1 MANNAVLSLV
11 NGQFCDLVSASNR
24 GLAYGDGVF
33 ETILVR
39 ACQPLWLEDHLARL
53 ASGAKRLNILCDT
66 SQIRRDCSLLL
77 ACLNTGAAVLKVVLT
92 RGAVARGYTP
102 YAAESD
108 RILSVS
114 AYTQSCQSWDDG
126 IALGICQTQ
135 LSAQKRLAG
144 IKHLNR
150 LEQVLAAEELHR
162 RGYNEGLMMQDGLIV
177 EGSRSNVFLV
187 LDGKLFTP
195 SLSRCGVDG
204 VMRQRVLARAE
215 QLGISVNI
223 IEFGVSLLQRAEEVF
238 VCNSVFGIWPV
249 NKVECMHK
257 QIGPV
262 SRLLQ
267 REFHSYFYV

>member
-39 ACQPLWLEDHLARL
+39 ACQPLWLDDHLARL
-53 ASGAKRLNILCDT
+53 ASGAGQLNISCDI

-77 ACLNTGAAVLKVVLT
+77 AGLNTSAAVLKVVLT

-108 RILSVS
+108 RILSLS
-114 AYTQSCQSWDDG
+114 AYTQSYQSWDDG
-126 IALGICQTQ
+126 IALGLCQTQ

-162 RGYNEGLMMQDGLIV
+162 RGYHEGLMMQDGLII

-204 VMRQRVLARAE
+204 VMRQHVLARAN
-215 QLGISVNI
+215 QLGISINI
-223 IEFGVSLLQRAEEVF
+223 KEFGVSLLQRADEVF

-249 NKVECMHK
+249 SKVECMHK

-262 SRLLQ
+262 SRLFQ

>member
-1 MANNAVLSLV
+1 MANNPVSSLV
-11 NGQFCDLVSASNR
+11 NGQFCELVSASNR
-24 GLAYGDGVF
+24 GLAYGDGIF

-39 ACQPLWLEDHLARL
+39 ACQPLWLDDHLARL
-53 ASGAKRLNILCDT
+53 TSGAKQLNIPCDT
-66 SQIRRDCSLLL
+66 AQIRRDCSLLL
-77 ACLNTGAAVLKVVLT
+77 AGLNTSAAVLKVVLT
-92 RGAVARGYTP
+92 RGSVARGYTP
-102 YAAESD
+102 YAAKSD
-108 RILSVS
+108 RIVSVS
-114 AYTQSCQSWDDG
+114 GYTQNCQPWDDG
-126 IALGICQTQ
+126 IALGLCQTQ
-135 LSAQKRLAG
+135 LSAQVRLAG

-162 RGYNEGLMMQDGLIV
+162 RGYREGLMMQDGLIV

-204 VMRQRVLARAE
+204 VMRQHVLARAD
-215 QLGISVNI
+215 QLGISTSMK
-223 IEFGVSLLQRAEEVF
+223 EFGVSLLQRAEEVF

-257 QIGPV
+257 QIGPI